1 MTFFSALNFLS
12 PIVHPCVPRKW
23 YKRKER
29 KILSMLSNYLYFIAQ
44 RGLKAMV
51 TGLDEVNKCH
61 QCSPHKCREMPTVKL
76 QALPLK
82 SHVTRPR
89 HRSPWE
95 CFGSRVT
102 VARGEYPAPPNNR
115 NTCAKGRKTPTENHW
130 PFQVMG
136 VRRRANHSAL

>member
-1 MTFFSALNFLS
+1 M
-12 PIVHPCVPRKW
+12 
-23 YKRKER
+23 
-29 KILSMLSNYLYFIAQ
+29 
-44 RGLKAMV
+44 LKAMV
-51 TGLDEVNKCH
+51 TGLGEVNKCH

-82 SHVTRPR
+82 THVTRPR

-115 NTCAKGRKTPTENHW
+115 KTCAKGRKTPTENHW
-130 PFQVMG
+130 PSKLWGLG
-136 VRRRANHSAL
+136 VGLITLHCKNLVLRKLIIVIQTI